1 MIADERLRGV
11 KWIPKGIH
19 FTFYRVFASYKVI
32 KPNIIKMK
40 ADM

>member
-1 MIADERLRGV
+1 MIVNERLRGA

-19 FTFYRVFASYKVI
+19 FAFYRVFASYKVI
-32 KPNIIKMK
+32 KPNIIKMN